1 MKKIIIPLFI
11 FSTLNTFGQND
22 SSNKVAND
30 SINRTNIDKTEI
42 ADEVLDQIAIQ
53 AANDVY
59 GVYEGNSDEGFIQSL
74 QAKTTKTSIRN
85 VSGNL
90 VIDLDLSL
98 DKSVNVRK
106 TVKKI
111 QENVKNVVE
120 TMTGINVSRVNIN
133 INKLEI

>member
-1 MKKIIIPLFI
+1 MASKFKDG
-11 FSTLNTFGQND
+11 SV
-22 SSNKVAND
+22 K
-30 SINRTNIDKTEI
+30 I
-42 ADEVLDQIAIQ
+42 ADEVLHQIAIQ

>member
-1 MKKIIIPLFI
+1 M
-11 FSTLNTFGQND
+11 
-22 SSNKVAND
+22 SSNFKDGSV
-30 SINRTNIDKTEI
+30 KI

-59 GVYEGNSDEGFIQSL
+59 GVYEENSDEGFIHSL
-74 QAKTTKTSIRN
+74 GTRTNKSSIRN
-85 VSGNL
+85 VDGHL

-98 DKSVNVRK
+98 DKNVNVRK

-120 TMTGINVSRVNIN
+120 TMTGLNVSKINVNIS
-133 INKLEI
+133 KLEI

>member
-1 MKKIIIPLFI
+1 M
-11 FSTLNTFGQND
+11 
-22 SSNKVAND
+22 SSDFKDGSV
-30 SINRTNIDKTEI
+30 KI

-59 GVYEGNSDEGFIQSL
+59 GVYEENSDEGFIHSL
-74 QAKTTKTSIRN
+74 SSKATKTSIRN
-85 VSGNL
+85 IDGKL

-98 DKSVNVRK
+98 DKNVNVRK

-111 QENVKNVVE
+111 QENVKNVIE
-120 TMTGINVSRVNIN
+120 TMTGLNVNKINVN

>member
-1 MKKIIIPLFI
+1 M
-11 FSTLNTFGQND
+11 
-22 SSNKVAND
+22 SSNFKDGSV
-30 SINRTNIDKTEI
+30 KI

-59 GVYEGNSDEGFIQSL
+59 GVYEDNTDDGFIHSL
-74 QAKTTKTSIRN
+74 ASKATKSSIKN
-85 VSGNL
+85 VGGNL

-98 DKSVNVRK
+98 DKNVNVRK

-120 TMTGINVSRVNIN
+120 TMTGLIVSRVNIN

>member
-1 MKKIIIPLFI
+1 M
-11 FSTLNTFGQND
+11 SNTFKDG
-22 SSNKVAND
+22 SVK
-30 SINRTNIDKTEI
+30 I

-59 GVYEGNSDEGFIQSL
+59 GVYEENSDEGFIHSL
-74 QAKTTKTSIRN
+74 QAKTAKTSIRN
-85 VSGNL
+85 VGGNL

-98 DKSVNVRK
+98 DKNVNVRK

-120 TMTGINVSRVNIN
+120 TMTGLSVSKINVNIT
-133 INKLEI
+133 KLEI

>member
-1 MKKIIIPLFI
+1 M
-11 FSTLNTFGQND
+11 
-22 SSNKVAND
+22 SNNFKDGSV
-30 SINRTNIDKTEI
+30 KI

-59 GVYEGNSDEGFIQSL
+59 GVYEENSDESFIHSL
-74 QAKTTKTSIRN
+74 QSKTTKTSIRN
-85 VSGNL
+85 VGGNL
-90 VIDLDLSL
+90 VIDLDLGL
-98 DKSVNVRK
+98 DKNVNVRK

-120 TMTGINVSRVNIN
+120 TMTGLNVSKVNVN

>member
-1 MKKIIIPLFI
+1 M
-11 FSTLNTFGQND
+11 
-22 SSNKVAND
+22 SNNFKDGSV
-30 SINRTNIDKTEI
+30 KI

-59 GVYEGNSDEGFIQSL
+59 GVYEENFDDSFIRSL
-74 QAKTTKTSIRN
+74 QAKTTKASIRN

-90 VIDLDLSL
+90 VISLDLSL
-98 DKSVNVRK
+98 YKNVNVRK

-120 TMTGINVSRVNIN
+120 TMTGLSVSKINVN

>member
-1 MKKIIIPLFI
+1 M
-11 FSTLNTFGQND
+11 
-22 SSNKVAND
+22 SSNFKDGSV
-30 SINRTNIDKTEI
+30 KI

-59 GVYEGNSDEGFIQSL
+59 GVYEENSDEGFIHSL
-74 QAKTTKTSIRN
+74 SLKTTKTSIRN
-85 VSGNL
+85 IDGKL

-98 DKSVNVRK
+98 DKNVNVRK

-111 QENVKNVVE
+111 QENVKNVIE
-120 TMTGINVSRVNIN
+120 TMTGLNVNKINVN

>member
-1 MKKIIIPLFI
+1 MA
-11 FSTLNTFGQND
+11 
-22 SSNKVAND
+22 SNFKDGAV
-30 SINRTNIDKTEI
+30 KI

-59 GVYEGNSDEGFIQSL
+59 GVYEENSDEGFIQSL
-74 QAKTTKTSIRN
+74 QGKTTKSAIRN
-85 VSGNL
+85 VDGNL

-98 DKSVNVRK
+98 DKNVNVRK

-120 TMTGINVSRVNIN
+120 TMTGIHVSRVNIN
-133 INKLEI
+133 ISKLEIWWKELTKGNGFLNSSTKIQSIKLKIWMNY

>member
-1 MKKIIIPLFI
+1 M
-11 FSTLNTFGQND
+11 
-22 SSNKVAND
+22 SNNFKDGSV
-30 SINRTNIDKTEI
+30 KI

-59 GVYEGNSDEGFIQSL
+59 GVYEENFDDSFIHSL

-90 VIDLDLSL
+90 VISLDLSL
-98 DKSVNVRK
+98 YKNVNVRK

-120 TMTGINVSRVNIN
+120 TMTGLSISKINVN

>member
-1 MKKIIIPLFI
+1 M
-11 FSTLNTFGQND
+11 
-22 SSNKVAND
+22 SNNFKDGSV
-30 SINRTNIDKTEI
+30 KI

-59 GVYEGNSDEGFIQSL
+59 GVYEENSDEGCIHSL

-85 VSGNL
+85 VGGNL
-90 VIDLDLSL
+90 VVDLDLSL
-98 DKSVNVRK
+98 DKNVNVRK

-120 TMTGINVSRVNIN
+120 TMTGLSVSKINVNIS
-133 INKLEI
+133 KLEI

>member
-1 MKKIIIPLFI
+1 MA
-11 FSTLNTFGQND
+11 
-22 SSNKVAND
+22 SNFRDGSVK
-30 SINRTNIDKTEI
+30 I

-59 GVYEGNSDEGFIQSL
+59 GVYEENSDEGFIQSL
-74 QAKTTKTSIRN
+74 QGRATKSSIRN
-85 VSGNL
+85 VSGKL

-98 DKSVNVRK
+98 DKNVNVRK
-106 TVKKI
+106 TVKNI

-120 TMTGINVSRVNIN
+120 TMTGLNVSRVNIN

>member
-1 MKKIIIPLFI
+1 M
-11 FSTLNTFGQND
+11 SNTFKDG
-22 SSNKVAND
+22 SVK
-30 SINRTNIDKTEI
+30 I

-59 GVYEGNSDEGFIQSL
+59 GVYEENSDEVFIHSL

-98 DKSVNVRK
+98 DKNVNVRK

-120 TMTGINVSRVNIN
+120 TMTGLIVSKINVNIS
-133 INKLEI
+133 KLEI

>member
-1 MKKIIIPLFI
+1 M
-11 FSTLNTFGQND
+11 
-22 SSNKVAND
+22 SNNFKDGSV
-30 SINRTNIDKTEI
+30 KI

-59 GVYEGNSDEGFIQSL
+59 GVYEENSDEGL

-85 VSGNL
+85 VGGNL
-90 VIDLDLSL
+90 VVDLDLSL
-98 DKSVNVRK
+98 DKNVNVRK

-120 TMTGINVSRVNIN
+120 TMTGLSVSKVNVNIS
-133 INKLEI
+133 KLEI

>member
-1 MKKIIIPLFI
+1 M
-11 FSTLNTFGQND
+11 
-22 SSNKVAND
+22 SNNFKDGSV
-30 SINRTNIDKTEI
+30 KI

-59 GVYEGNSDEGFIQSL
+59 GVHEENSDEGFIHSL

-85 VSGNL
+85 VGGNL

-98 DKSVNVRK
+98 NKNVNVRK

-120 TMTGINVSRVNIN
+120 TMTGLSVSKINVNIS
-133 INKLEI
+133 KLEI